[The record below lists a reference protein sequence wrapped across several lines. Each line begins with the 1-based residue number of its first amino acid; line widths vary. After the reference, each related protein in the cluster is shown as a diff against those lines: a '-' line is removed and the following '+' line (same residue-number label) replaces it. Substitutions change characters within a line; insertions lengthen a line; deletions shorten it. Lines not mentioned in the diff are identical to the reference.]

1 MRDATSRLS
10 FVCAG
15 RWVKTTE
22 SSLARSV
29 TGALTVVGLGGSLA
43 RVSRSRAALQSAL
56 DGAASAG
63 AETTLLDLREL
74 DLPMYNP
81 DNDQPTGA
89 AARLIEACYSA
100 DGMIWSSP
108 MYQGTISG
116 AFKNALD
123 WLHVLGTREPP
134 FLHDKVIGLISAA
147 GGTQGL
153 QAINTMEFATRALRA
168 WDVPYVVPVAA
179 AARVFDEN
187 GQVQDASVE
196 TQLKTL
202 GGEVVRVAGRFAA
215 DSPVHRGSEC
225 EEAAERVATAA

>member
-1 MRDATSRLS
+1 MTRT
-10 FVCAG
+10 
-15 RWVKTTE
+15 
-22 SSLARSV
+22 
-29 TGALTVVGLGGSLA
+29 LTIVGLGGSLA
-43 RVSRSRAALQSAL
+43 RVSKSRAALQLAL
-56 DGAASAG
+56 EGAASAG

-74 DLPMYNP
+74 DLPMYDP
-81 DNDQPTGA
+81 DNDEPTDA

-134 FLHDKVIGLISAA
+134 FLHDKVVGLISAA

-179 AARVFDEN
+179 AARVFEKD
-187 GQVQDASVE
+187 GRVKDTAVE
-196 TQLKTL
+196 TQLMTL
-202 GGEVVRVAGRFAA
+202 GREVVRVAERFVA
-215 DSPVHRGSEC
+215 DDRVHRTGEC
-225 EEAAERVATAA
+225 DEAAERVAAAA